1 MANSFILKM
10 WIMTKINELEN
21 KFNFITREEDAY
33 NIQGRLDILKEFYE
47 DFNLEDVN
55 EKEIIIHNNF

>member
-1 MANSFILKM
+1 MTNTLILKM
-10 WIMTKINELEN
+10 WILSKINQLEN
-21 KFNFITREEDAY
+21 RFNLITREEDTY

>member
-1 MANSFILKM
+1 M

-21 KFNFITREEDAY
+21 KFNFIINEDDAH

>member
-1 MANSFILKM
+1 MANSLILKM

-21 KFNFITREEDAY
+21 KFNFIINEDDAH

>member
-1 MANSFILKM
+1 MANSLILKM
-10 WIMTKINELEN
+10 WVLSKINQLEN
-21 KFNFITREEDAY
+21 KFNLITREEDTY

>member
-1 MANSFILKM
+1 M
-10 WIMTKINELEN
+10 WVLSKINQLEN
-21 KFNFITREEDAY
+21 KFNLITREEDTY

>member
-1 MANSFILKM
+1 MANSLILKM
-10 WIMTKINELEN
+10 WIRSKVIELQN
-21 KFNFITREEDAY
+21 LSNFVTREEDAY

-55 EKEIIIHNNF
+55 EKEAIIHNNF

>member
-10 WIMTKINELEN
+10 WIMAKVTELE
-21 KFNFITREEDAY
+21 KNFHFVTREEDAH
-33 NIQGRLDILKEFYE
+33 NIKGRLDILKEFYE